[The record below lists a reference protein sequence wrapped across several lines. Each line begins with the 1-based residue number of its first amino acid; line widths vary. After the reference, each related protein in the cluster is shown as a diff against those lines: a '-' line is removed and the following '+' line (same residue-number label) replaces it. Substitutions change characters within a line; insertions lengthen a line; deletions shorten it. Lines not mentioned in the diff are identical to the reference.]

1 MANGHSSHFSFFLY
15 VLFSLSNKEESLSL
29 ASLSHTR
36 SNQGIHFY
44 YDYFFFSLFT
54 WPIPSII
61 ILIYLKFISCEIYF
75 LYYQFIFL
83 KNNIN
88 FLI

>member
-15 VLFSLSNKEESLSL
+15 VLFSLSNKEESLSH

-75 LYYQFIFL
+75 LYYQFIFF